1 VSAPE
6 PRAAHEIAREYVGK
20 LLAMQE
26 AYLVYRQHP
35 YLCPCL
41 PCHVVRDR
49 VLWLVRDRR
58 QAARISAGDCS
69 CRCCQGVVLP
79 GDDNPPF

>member
-1 VSAPE
+1 MTAPE
-6 PRAAHEIAREYVGK
+6 PQAASGSARKYVGQ
-20 LLAMQE
+20 LLAMKE

-35 YLCPCL
+35 FACPCL
-41 PCHVVRDR
+41 PCHVVRDW

-58 QAARISAGDCS
+58 QVARISRGDCS